1 MIFTDA
7 KDLFGV
13 AIIYSIGKAKQWKYL
28 NFGIVLAIIKM
39 DPQPPTPPPALE
51 NLWTN
56 IATTAGASDS
66 LPNCGGRCEV
76 TENGR
81 TEMVHF
87 SRTYPGANLYSYD
100 ASQGAWHCPSP
111 MDAYLG

>member
-66 LPNCGGRCEV
+66 LLESETLYRHLHWQSISV
-76 TENGR
+76 THDNQP
-81 TEMVHF
+81 F
-87 SRTYPGANLYSYD
+87 SLLTGTGKS
-100 ASQGAWHCPSP
+100 
-111 MDAYLG
+111 